1 MKKLFLGV
9 GVCTIAPFAL
19 AKPVVVTSVTPVSM
33 IVAAITGDK
42 ADIEQIVSNTASPH
56 DYALRPSDLRKISQ
70 ADAVVW
76 VGESLENFLEKP
88 LINANKAEDSIEWLA
103 LEGTVQ
109 RRYGEENEHHDEHG
123 HDDHDHDEHHDD
135 HDHDEHHDDHD
146 HDEHHD
152 DHDHDEHHDDHDHD
166 EHHDDH
172 DHDEHH
178 DEHGHDEH
186 HDDHDHDEHHD
197 EHGHEGHDHTGVDP
211 HVWLSPV
218 NAKVLAQAVAQRLV
232 KIDSA
237 NAEYYETNLSSFLQ
251 KLDQQD
257 SQLAAKLSKVKQV
270 PYIVFHDA
278 YRYFEEHY
286 GLNHA
291 GEVTVSPE
299 RKPGAKKIAELR
311 HEIEENNVQCV
322 FSEPQFSPA
331 IVKTLLSGSDVKTAQ
346 LDPLGSSVDIAP
358 QAYLEFLEGLG
369 DQFLSCLG

>member
-1 MKKLFLGV
+1 MKKLFLGM

-109 RRYGEENEHHDEHG
+109 RRYGEEDEHHDEHG

-152 DHDHDEHHDDHDHD
+152 DHDHDE
-166 EHHDDH
+166 
-172 DHDEHH
+172 
-178 DEHGHDEH
+178 
-186 HDDHDHDEHHD
+186 HDHDEHHD

-237 NAEYYETNLSSFLQ
+237 NAEYYETNLSTFLQ

>member
-1 MKKLFLGV
+1 MKKLFLGM

-19 AKPVVVTSVTPVSM
+19 AKPLVVTSVTPVSM

-42 ADIEQIVSNTASPH
+42 ADIEQIVSNSASPH

-88 LINANKAEDSIEWLA
+88 LVNANKAEDSIEWLA

-109 RRYGEENEHHDEHG
+109 RRYGEE
-123 HDDHDHDEHHDD
+123 DEHHD
-135 HDHDEHHDDHD
+135 
-146 HDEHHD
+146 
-152 DHDHDEHHDDHDHD
+152 DHD

-178 DEHGHDEH
+178 DEH
-186 HDDHDHDEHHD
+186 DHDEHHD
-197 EHGHEGHDHTGVDP
+197 EHGHEGHDHSGVDP

-232 KIDSA
+232 KIDSD
-237 NAEYYETNLSSFLQ
+237 NAEYYETNLSAFLQ

-257 SQLAAKLSKVKQV
+257 TQLAAKLSKVKQV

-278 YRYFEEHY
+278 YHYFEEHY

-331 IVKTLLSGSDVKTAQ
+331 IVKTLLSGSEVKTAQ

-358 QAYLEFLEGLG
+358 QAYFDFLEGLG